1 MCGEK
6 SGIVVRSAPLLGSPP
21 RVRGKADVLHTIN
34 DDFGITP
41 ACAGKSCC
49 TLSKACSGWDHPR
62 VCGEKKQL
70 YKEFP
75 RARGSPPR
83 VRGKGPKH
91 LSIRQWS
98 RITPACAGK
107 RRNKPYCFFWP
118 WDHPRVC
125 GEKLL
130 SSCVSVFA
138 WGSPPR
144 VRGKA
149 LVQSQAQ
156 RSTRITP
163 ACAGKRLCRSLRK
176 ARQRDHPRVC
186 GEKESENDATATRLG
201 SPPRV
206 RGKD

>member
-1 MCGEK
+1 MRGKVQQPQQRGSAPWITPAHAGKREVSTSTLLHLRDHPRVCGEK
-6 SGIVVRSAPLLGSPP
+6 ALGNSIALPQWGSPL
-21 RVRGKADVLHTIN
+21 RMRGKGQGQGDGCDHQ
-34 DDFGITP
+34 GITP
-41 ACAGKSCC
+41 ACAGKSAQKNM
-49 TLSKACSGWDHPR
+49 TSIGPRDHPR
-62 VCGEKKQL
+62 VCGEK
-70 YKEFP
+70 E
-75 RARGSPPR
+75 R
-83 VRGKGPKH
+83 VSRCAC
-91 LSIRQWS
+91 WS
-98 RITPACAGK
+98 
-107 RRNKPYCFFWP
+107 
-118 WDHPRVC
+118 
-125 GEKLL
+125 E
-130 SSCVSVFA
+130 
-138 WGSPPR
+138 GSPPR